1 MVSLQNS
8 VSGARWRV
16 ARRGAAVASA
26 LMATVVLAGC
36 ASQSASSNVYTYQQ
50 AQREQITYMGTVLGV
65 RNITIQSDHNSGLG
79 TVAGAVLGGVLGS
92 TIGGGSGRVIAT
104 AAGAA
109 AGGLAGNT
117 VENTSGRRAGYEI
130 TVRLDNGETRVIAQE
145 ADVPISVGQ
154 RVQII
159 TGSGTTRVVPVR

>member
-1 MVSLQNS
+1 MVTVVRTSRFS
-8 VSGARWRV
+8 WSGLPRSAAVV
-16 ARRGAAVASA
+16 ALVAGAAVLS
-26 LMATVVLAGC
+26 GC

-50 AQREQITYMGTVLGV
+50 AQREQVTYMGTVLGV
-65 RNITIQSDHNSGLG
+65 RNITIQSDHSSGIG

-109 AGGLAGNT
+109 AGGLVGNT
-117 VENTSGRRAGYEI
+117 VENNTGRKAGYEI
-130 TVRLDNGETRVIAQE
+130 TLRLDNGETRVVAQE

-154 RVQII
+154 RVQVI
-159 TGSGTTRVVPVR
+159 TGSGATRVVPVR

>member
-1 MVSLQNS
+1 MVSSHNS
-8 VSGARWRV
+8 LSSSRWAN
-16 ARRGAAVASA
+16 ARRGAAVVST
-26 LMATVVLAGC
+26 LMAAVILAGC
-36 ASQSASSNVYTYQQ
+36 AAQSASSNVYTYQQ
-50 AQREQITYMGTVLGV
+50 AQREQVTYMGTVLGV
-65 RNITIQSDHNSGLG
+65 RNITIQSDQSSGLG

-117 VENTSGRRAGYEI
+117 IENTSSRRAGYEI

-159 TGSGTTRVVPVR
+159 TGSGATRVVPVR